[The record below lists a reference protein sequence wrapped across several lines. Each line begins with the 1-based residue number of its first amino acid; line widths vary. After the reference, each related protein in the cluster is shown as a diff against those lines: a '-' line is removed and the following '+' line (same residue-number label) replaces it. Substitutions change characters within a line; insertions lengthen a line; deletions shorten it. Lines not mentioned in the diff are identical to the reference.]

1 MRRKLEEEGEEEVQA
16 VGNALEMAILS
27 KSKRFIKSPSCQ
39 KGSSFPRPLSSS
51 AELDRL
57 LLLLDR

>member
-39 KGSSFPRPLSSS
+39 KGSSLPRLS
-51 AELDRL
+51 LPFC
-57 LLLLDR
+57 